1 LKQNNPGE
9 IKGNYIFNYLNIRN
23 TEILIMQTTYQ
34 SFATTF
40 GLTDYTE
47 RMEAIAIFAKN
58 APISQ
63 KLSLEP
69 LDKNHTFFY

>member
-1 LKQNNPGE
+1 
-9 IKGNYIFNYLNIRN
+9 
-23 TEILIMQTTYQ
+23 MQTTYQ
-34 SFATTF
+34 SFETTF
-40 GLTDYTE
+40 GLTDYAE

-69 LDKNHTFFY
+69 LDKNNTFFY

>member
-1 LKQNNPGE
+1 
-9 IKGNYIFNYLNIRN
+9 
-23 TEILIMQTTYQ
+23 MQTTYQ
-34 SFATTF
+34 SFETTF
-40 GLTDYTE
+40 GLTDYAE

-69 LDKNHTFFY
+69 LYKNHTFFY